1 MNFIERLERAEVSKK
16 KHPAFQP
23 GDTIRVHL
31 RVYEGNKERIQVFEG
46 IVLARDHGGLRETI
60 TVRKI
65 SAGVGVEKVLPLH
78 APVVKKI
85 QIVKKNKV
93 RRAKLYYLRD
103 VVGKRARLV
112 ERAGA
117 EGVGAETEQTEE
129 EKAAEKAIQEKI
141 AEAARAAAEKKKQLN
156 PLKASKRAAKGK

>member
-1 MNFIERLERAEVSKK
+1 MNFIERLERAEVSRK

-23 GDTIRVHL
+23 GDTVRVHL
-31 RVYEGNKERIQVFEG
+31 RVVEGGKERIQVFEG
-46 IVLARDHGGLRETI
+46 IVLARDHGGLRETM

-93 RRAKLYYLRD
+93 RRAKLYYLRN
-103 VVGKRARLV
+103 VFGKKARLA
-112 ERAGA
+112 EKTGA
-117 EGVGAETEQTEE
+117 EGVGTETEQTEE
-129 EKAAEKAIQEKI
+129 EKAQDLVIQEKI
-141 AEAARAAAEKKKQLN
+141 AAAARAAAEKKKLN
-156 PLKASKRAAKGK
+156 PL